1 MKRSVL
7 WAAGL
12 AALAS
17 PAVAAVEGKP
27 FFSLYNTDIV
37 VAIAFVLFLGVLAYF
52 RVHVIIGNMLDK
64 RAETIRNDLD
74 EARALREEAQQL
86 LASYERK
93 QREVSEQAERIV
105 EKAKVEAQQA
115 ADQARKDIET
125 SIARRI
131 RAAEDQ
137 LASAEAAAL
146 RNVRD
151 RAASVAVAAAAEVI
165 ASRISAEET
174 ARLIDAGIGEV
185 EARLH

>member
-1 MKRSVL
+1 MDAIIHDPTFWV
-7 WAAGL
+7 
-12 AALAS
+12 ALAF
-17 PAVAAVEGKP
+17 V
-27 FFSLYNTDIV
+27 
-37 VAIAFVLFLGVLAYF
+37 IAVLALF
-52 RVHVIIGNMLDK
+52 KPAGKFIVGGLDK
-64 RAETIRNDLD
+64 RSDRIRDELD
-74 EARALREEAQQL
+74 EARRLREEAQEL